1 MDNMELKKLD
11 INISDFNIIIP
22 HLDINPADINMDI
35 PPESLDFNLSD
46 FNGFHDREI
55 SPIKIRIPDG
65 DSDGVK

>member
-1 MDNMELKKLD
+1 MELKKLD

-22 HLDINPADINMDI
+22 HLDINPADINMDV

-46 FNGFHDREI
+46 FKGFPDVEI